1 MLAKRPR
8 NEYEYEDHALTRRYG
23 HHDHALSSTSG
34 YVNRSWEDVRLGE
47 RGRDGVGVRSL
58 RESREQYVSLAP
70 YNYDNHRVGLANPP
84 SDHVLPPDASS
95 TLFVEGLPSN
105 CSVREAAHI
114 FRHFLGFK
122 EVRIVNKSKESRNK
136 LEVEPSVNVVVL
148 CFVDFDNPKFAAT
161 AMEALQGYRMDKD
174 DRDSPS
180 LKLQFAHPPRN
191 RNGLPFARS
200 NDRGRAQQDEYR
212 RR

>member
-23 HHDHALSSTSG
+23 HRDHALSSTSG

-47 RGRDGVGVRSL
+47 RGREGVGVRSL

-105 CSVREAAHI
+105 
-114 FRHFLGFK
+114 
-122 EVRIVNKSKESRNK
+122 
-136 LEVEPSVNVVVL
+136 
-148 CFVDFDNPKFAAT
+148 
-161 AMEALQGYRMDKD
+161 
-174 DRDSPS
+174 
-180 LKLQFAHPPRN
+180 
-191 RNGLPFARS
+191 
-200 NDRGRAQQDEYR
+200 
-212 RR
+212 